1 MCSPGASR
9 KIVLFSMIV
18 FADLLRLNRWAQV
31 GRSSDEH
38 MINEKETT
46 MMNKQD
52 NQQSVI
58 EDLTLSEDQAA
69 ELKGGTVD
77 HTIEVHMHVIVNK
90 VNKKESESMN
100 QQENQ
105 EPTSQAVE
113 VEDLSVEESAQNEI
127 KGGPRMSC
135 SNNLKQL
142 GLASN

>member
-1 MCSPGASR
+1 
-9 KIVLFSMIV
+9 V
-18 FADLLRLNRWAQV
+18 
-31 GRSSDEH
+31 
-38 MINEKETT
+38 
-46 MMNKQD
+46 
-52 NQQSVI
+52 
-58 EDLTLSEDQAA
+58 
-69 ELKGGTVD
+69 
-77 HTIEVHMHVIVNK
+77 
-90 VNKKESESMN
+90 N